1 ALLYMKVA
9 STILWRGLLMNF
21 DPEKLRT
28 FLNCASNP
36 PNPKDT
42 KIRNYYVN
50 QEFAAFNI
58 DFENVDIALRIAGM
72 LGKSATKFTINPF
85 LFPDTNKIDYIQF
98 LIFEIN
104 DSELLA
110 FLEQI

>member
-1 ALLYMKVA
+1 
-9 STILWRGLLMNF
+9 MNF
-21 DPEKLRT
+21 DPEKLRK

-36 PNPKDT
+36 SNPMET
-42 KIRNYYVN
+42 KVKNYYVN
-50 QEFAAFNI
+50 QEIQEFASFDI

-72 LGKSATKFTINPF
+72 LGKSATKFTINHF

-98 LIFEIN
+98 IIFEIN

-110 FLEQI
+110 FLEQL

>member
-1 ALLYMKVA
+1 
-9 STILWRGLLMNF
+9 MNF
-21 DPEKLRT
+21 DPEKLRK

-36 PNPKDT
+36 SNLKDT
-42 KIRNYYVN
+42 KIKNYYVN
-50 QEFAAFNI
+50 QECQEFVAFDI
-58 DFENVDIALRIAGM
+58 DFENVDIALCIAGM
-72 LGKSATKFTINPF
+72 LGKSATKFTINHF
-85 LFPDTNKIDYIQF
+85 VFPDTNKIDYIQF